1 MESKNY
7 KVLRKIDGPYLAAI
21 SIGRTPVIHPLIWTV
36 EKRMAIHFENQ
47 EEAQATIDFLAA
59 VLDWEL
65 EYELVIESIQR

>member
-1 MESKNY
+1 MKSKKY

-21 SIGRTPVIHPLIWTV
+21 SIGRTPIIHPLIWTV

-47 EEAQATIDFLAA
+47 EQAQATIDFLAA

-65 EYELVIESIQR
+65 EFELVAETIQ